1 MNDAARQAFDKAAT
15 TGFLADAPAPLLEA
29 FRTIAIPVHLA
40 DGEILFEQGQA
51 GDALYVVEMG
61 TVEVSVVSREGRKL
75 ALDVFRKGDVFGEIA
90 LFDGG
95 RRTATVTAMEPCTL
109 RSVRRADLFAQ
120 VARQP
125 DLASDLILLAG
136 QRLRSVSRQLHEQV
150 FLPMPARL
158 ARKLLHLTRHG
169 ALDGKLALS
178 QAELADFIGASR
190 EAVSKTLG
198 RWREE
203 GIVTVGRSTI
213 TVEDRLALEAHAEI
227 GFI

>member
-1 MNDAARQAFDKAAT
+1 MPRPRC
-15 TGFLADAPAPLLEA
+15 L
-29 FRTIAIPVHLA
+29 
-40 DGEILFEQGQA
+40 EILYEQGQV
-51 GDALYVVEMG
+51 GDALYVIEAG
-61 TVEVSVVSREGRKL
+61 AVEVSVMSREGRKL
-75 ALDVFRKGDVFGEIA
+75 ALDVFRVGDVFGEIA

-120 VARQP
+120 VALQP
-125 DLASDLILLAG
+125 DLASDLIRLAG
-136 QRLRSVSRQLHEQV
+136 QRLRSVSRQFHEQV

-169 ALDGKLALS
+169 VTDGQLTLS

-198 RWREE
+198 RWRDEE
-203 GIVTVGRSTI
+203 IVAVGRSTI
-213 TVEDRLALEAHAEI
+213 TVRDRLALEAHAEI